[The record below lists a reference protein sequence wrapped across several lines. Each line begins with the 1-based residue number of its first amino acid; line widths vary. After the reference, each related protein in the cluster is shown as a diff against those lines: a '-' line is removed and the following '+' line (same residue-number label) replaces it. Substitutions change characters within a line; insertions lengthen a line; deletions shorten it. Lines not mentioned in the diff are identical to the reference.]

1 VRKRADFQNIQSHG
15 RRVPTRHFVL
25 LLRARSPELERGAR
39 LGITASKRIGNAVVR
54 NRVKRILREAFRH
67 ADGLFE
73 RDVDVVVLVRADASG
88 LSPSDVLNEWREA
101 AGRVRRA
108 TEAAR
113 KDQSDGTA
121 AQRATS
127 PRSRGRGR

>member
-1 VRKRADFQNIQSHG
+1 M
-15 RRVPTRHFVL
+15 L
-25 LLRARSPELERGAR
+25 LLRARGADLPGGAR

-54 NRVKRILREAFRH
+54 NRVKRIVREAFRH

-73 RDVDVVVLVRADASG
+73 RDVEVVVLVRADASG

-101 AGRVRRA
+101 TGRVRRA

-113 KDQSDGTA
+113 KDQSAGPREP
-121 AQRATS
+121 QSSS
-127 PRSRGRGR
+127 PRSRGRR